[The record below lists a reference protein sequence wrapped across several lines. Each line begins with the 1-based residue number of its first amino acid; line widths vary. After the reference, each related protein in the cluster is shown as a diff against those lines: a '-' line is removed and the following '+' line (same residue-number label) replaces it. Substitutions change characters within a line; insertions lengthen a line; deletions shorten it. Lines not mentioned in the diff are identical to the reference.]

1 MLEFLGISLAT
12 FVMYFVGKKLRWLC
26 CVGLYGFDRLIVVIC
41 MVRKCVFVLLVYM
54 GRFWG
59 LQWMRLGVWVAVWI
73 L

>member
-26 CVGLYGFDRLIVVIC
+26 CVSLYGFDRLIVVIC

-59 LQWMRLGVWVAVWI
+59 YSGCG
-73 L
+73 

>member
-26 CVGLYGFDRLIVVIC
+26 WVGLYGFDRLIVVIC

-59 LQWMRLGVWVAVWI
+59 YSGCG
-73 L
+73 